1 MLVWPW
7 TLRLESWHFLVWL
20 SFFWLHNAL
29 SRLFSL
35 FWGLR
40 RERKRRKWDE
50 RLGLG
55 FWIYLVLCLHLPKLL
70 LCQISP
76 PFNGE
81 QICKICTSAS
91 RSPWWISFTLWASER
106 RFAICLEIVVGELE
120 SLCKVLSFYEFIWL
134 LSFIGQAWRLKFRQ
148 SACLPLSLGFCFF
161 LPFFY
166 KKAHFPCS
174 SFSLLL
180 MKIR

>member
-1 MLVWPW
+1 MRWKTRSGILD
-7 TLRLESWHFLVWL
+7 L
-20 SFFWLHNAL
+20 
-29 SRLFSL
+29 
-35 FWGLR
+35 
-40 RERKRRKWDE
+40 
-50 RLGLG
+50 LG
-55 FWIYLVLCLHLPKLL
+55 FVLAFAKLL
-70 LCQISP
+70 LCQISL

-120 SLCKVLSFYEFIWL
+120 SLCKVLPFYEFIWL

-161 LPFFY
+161 LPFFIE
-166 KKAHFPCS
+166 KGPFSMQHFLPSINENQITWRHAPQTRLSMQGVLESAVPS
-174 SFSLLL
+174 SWESRVNFSGMLCASHG
-180 MKIR
+180 